1 MKVSGLGEFGLIDVL
16 AELVEAEG
24 KQGEAWQNLILG
36 IGDDA
41 AVWRCPSG
49 CQLATIDAL
58 VQDVHFKLSLS
69 SWEEL
74 GWKSLAVNIS
84 DIAAMGGFPRYAL
97 VSLALPPDIA
107 VNDIICFYQGM
118 LSLARKY
125 GVAVVG
131 GNISRAPLVVINIAV
146 YGDVPGPSSPLLT
159 RSSAEPGDRIA
170 VTGSLGSSAA
180 GLEMLTRGLHF
191 DPETESVLRQSFL
204 KPSPRVKEGRILV
217 SSGVRTG
224 IDISDGLVSDLTHIC
239 QASALSARVQIE
251 KVPVASCVSS
261 CFGDTA
267 VQKALSGGEDYEL
280 LFTAP
285 EDIIDNVSSLLEPV
299 GCPVTVIGEMFA
311 DSASKV
317 ILLDRDGRI
326 IPSTGSGWDHFAK
339 GDA

>member
-24 KQGEAWQNLILG
+24 KQGAAWQNLFLG

-41 AVWRCPSG
+41 AAWQCSPG

-58 VQDVHFKLSLS
+58 VQDVHFKLGLT

-97 VSLALPPDIA
+97 VSLALPPDTE
-107 VNDIICFYQGM
+107 VTDIIYFYQGM
-118 LSLARKY
+118 LSLAREY
-125 GVAVVG
+125 DVAVVG

-146 YGDVPGPSSPLLT
+146 YGDAPGTPPRLLT
-159 RSSAEPGDRIA
+159 RSSAEPGDHIA
-170 VTGSLGSSAA
+170 VTGILGSSAA
-180 GLEMLTRGLHF
+180 GLEMLMQGLHF
-191 DPETESVLRQSFL
+191 ELETEAVLRQSFL
-204 KPSPRVKEGRILV
+204 KPSPRVKEGRVLI

-224 IDISDGLVSDLTHIC
+224 IDISDGLVADLTHIC
-239 QASALSARVQIE
+239 QASALSARVLVGKI
-251 KVPVASCVSS
+251 PVASCVRSH
-261 CFGDTA
+261 FADTA
-267 VQKALSGGEDYEL
+267 IQKALSGGEDYEL

-285 EDIIDNVSSLLEPV
+285 KKIIDNVSSILEPV
-299 GCPVTVIGEMFA
+299 GCPVTVIGEMVA
-311 DSASKV
+311 DSGSKV
-317 ILLDRDGRI
+317 ILLDRDGRTI
-326 IPSTGSGWDHFAK
+326 RLPGPGWDHFAK